1 MPLLLRTFAWL
12 LEFKRHAK
20 PRCLVALPGLWPSRS
35 FSEYGTQLGPKSV
48 RVHKVLE
55 KETVALNSVRH
66 RGRPRMALPI
76 YRHFCR
82 KVGTGIV
89 WSDQHLECHL
99 SITGI
104 GRSAMFQVR
113 YGGFSKFSAAKLWV
127 AVNSPCC
134 CCIVASPQWKTRIR
148 FVGSM
153 RPNWLQSRF

>member
-1 MPLLLRTFAWL
+1 MLARVGGQFCIRADHIFHSGAASGRNYILFAWTSIDEIMPLLLRTFAWL

-89 WSDQHLECHL
+89 
-99 SITGI
+99 
-104 GRSAMFQVR
+104 
-113 YGGFSKFSAAKLWV
+113 
-127 AVNSPCC
+127 
-134 CCIVASPQWKTRIR
+134 
-148 FVGSM
+148 
-153 RPNWLQSRF
+153 